1 MAKRKTPKIKNLGPD
16 KITDDQLTKLQ
27 SLVRAINETQAEV
40 GVIETRKHNLL
51 HQVFEM
57 QAHLSDLQK
66 EFKEQYGDSD
76 ININDGTIKPKENE
90 QVNS

>member
-1 MAKRKTPKIKNLGPD
+1 MAKRKTPKVKDLGLK
-16 KITDDQLTKLQ
+16 KITEEQLTKLQ

-40 GVIETRKHNLL
+40 GIIETRKHNLL

-57 QAHLSDLQK
+57 QTLLSDLQK
-66 EFKEQYGDSD
+66 EFKEQYGNSD
-76 ININDGTIKPKENE
+76 INISDGTIKPKESE

>member
-1 MAKRKTPKIKNLGPD
+1 MAKRKTPKIKNLGPE
-16 KITDDQLTKLQ
+16 KITKEQLTKLQ

-57 QAHLSDLQK
+57 QAHLSELQK
-66 EFKEQYGDSD
+66 EFKEQYGNSD
-76 ININDGTIKPKENE
+76 ISIADGTIKPKENE
-90 QVNS
+90 QVNP